1 MARKALYKHATQVD
15 TTAYPDDGSSPVGS
29 NEWNADPDAQGML
42 GFTPANAT
50 RTISSGVVTPT
61 DSVHVI
67 AAESGTS
74 DDLDKLAIA
83 NTSEYDLI
91 YLFADTGDTI
101 TLKNTSSPSADGQ
114 IKTVSDADE
123 TLSTTKPSILIR
135 KGAHWYGYGGGS
147 ASNLTTSS
155 LSAATLVIESE
166 GIGSNDNDTTL
177 PTSAAVKDYVDTQV
191 ATVPTGDITGVTAG
205 TGLSGGGTSGGVTV
219 AIDSTVATLTG
230 SQTLT
235 NKTLTS
241 PTLTT
246 PALGTPASGTLTNCT
261 FPTLNQNTTG
271 SSASCTGNAATVTT
285 NANLTGE
292 VTSSGNAATIADN
305 IIDEANLKESN
316 APTNGYMLTAQSGDT
331 GGLTWAAAGGGN
343 PTADVNYSGVYD
355 VQDLQKLYLEVQ
367 SSSFDT
373 DSTHNED
380 RTGEKQLYIRTID
393 SNNEGLFVK
402 LKKNGSSQ
410 FVQVG

>member
-61 DSVHVI
+61 DSVHII

-83 NTSEYDLI
+83 NTNQYDLI

-101 TLKNTSSPSADGQ
+101 TLKNTSNPSADGQ

-135 KGAHWYGYGGGS
+135 KGAYWYGYGGGS

-155 LSAATLVIESE
+155 LSAATLVTESE

-191 ATVPTGDITGVTAG
+191 ATEDTISELNDTTIT
-205 TGLSGGGTSGGVTV
+205 
-219 AIDSTVATLTG
+219 
-230 SQTLT
+230 
-235 NKTLTS
+235 
-241 PTLTT
+241 
-246 PALGTPASGTLTNCT
+246 GTPADNEILAYDSSSSKWINQTATEAGFSASATTDTTNASNISSGTLAAARVA
-261 FPTLNQNTTG
+261 TLNQNT
-271 SSASCTGNAATVTT
+271 TGNAATVTT

-292 VTSSGNAATIADN
+292 VTSSGNATTIADN
-305 IIDEANLKESN
+305 IVDEANLKVSN
-316 APTNGYMLTAQSGDT
+316 APTNGYMLTAQSGNT
-331 GGLTWAAAGGGN
+331 GGLTWAVAGGGD
-343 PTADVNYSGVYD
+343 PTSDVNYSGDHD
-355 VQDLQKLYLEVQ
+355 VQDLQKLYFEVQ

-380 RTGEKQLYIRTID
+380 RTGEKQLYIPTID